1 MLWFKKREYPDF
13 WNDYSNQFKNKQ
25 DTNIETIRFVVF
37 DTETTGLNIK
47 EDRILSIGTVA
58 ISDLTIKISDS
69 IECYLSQDI
78 FKNDS
83 VKIHGILKEGNRIK
97 IEENEAIKLFLNHI
111 KDAVLV
117 AHHTAFDIAMINA
130 SLKRMGLPKL
140 KNRALDLGYLYKK
153 TDLDRS
159 AKSHFSLDD
168 LAKLFNIPQ
177 HDRHTASGDA
187 YITALLFLKIL
198 SQLKRKKKIT
208 LHELESPISKVGF
221 L

>member
-1 MLWFKKREYPDF
+1 MLWFKKRDYPDF
-13 WNDYSNQFKNKQ
+13 WNNYLNQFKNTQ
-25 DTNIETIRFVVF
+25 NTNIETIRFVVF
-37 DTETTGLNIK
+37 DTETTGLNVK
-47 EDRILSIGTVA
+47 DDRILSIGTVA
-58 ISDLTIKISDS
+58 ITELTIKISDS
-69 IECYLSQDI
+69 FECYLSQNI

-83 VKIHGILKEGNRIK
+83 VKIHGILKEGHK
-97 IEENEAIKLFLNHI
+97 VKVEEKEAIEMFLNHI
-111 KDAVLV
+111 GNAVLI

-140 KNRALDLGYLYKK
+140 KNRTLDLGYLYKK

-159 AKSHFSLDD
+159 AKNHFSLDD

-198 SQLKRKKKIT
+198 SQLKSKKEIS
-208 LHELESPISKVGF
+208 LHELESPISKIG
-221 L
+221 LL

>member
-1 MLWFKKREYPDF
+1 MLWFKKRDYPDF
-13 WNDYSNQFKNKQ
+13 WNDYSNHFKKKQ

-58 ISDLTIKISDS
+58 ISDLTIKVSDS
-69 IECYLSQDI
+69 FECYLSQDI

-83 VKIHGILKEGNRIK
+83 VKIHGILKEGNHIK
-97 IEENEAIKLFLNHI
+97 IEEKEAIMLFLNHI
-111 KDAVLV
+111 KNAVLV
-117 AHHTAFDIAMINA
+117 AHHTAFDMAMINA

-140 KNRALDLGYLYKK
+140 KNRTLDLGYLYKK

-159 AKSHFSLDD
+159 TKNHFSLDD
-168 LAKLFNIPQ
+168 LAKLFHIPQ

-198 SQLKRKKKIT
+198 SQLKLKKKLT
-208 LHELESPISKVGF
+208 LHELEAPISKIG
-221 L
+221 LL

>member
-1 MLWFKKREYPDF
+1 MPWFKKKEYPDF
-13 WNDYSNQFKNKQ
+13 WNTYLNHFKNKQ

-47 EDRILSIGTVA
+47 EDRILSIGA
-58 ISDLTIKISDS
+58 IGITEHTIKISDS
-69 IECYLSQDI
+69 IECYLSQDV

-83 VKIHGILKEGNRIK
+83 VKIHGILKEGNRTK
-97 IEENEAIKLFLNHI
+97 IEEKEAIRLFLNYI
-111 KDAVLV
+111 ENSVLI

-140 KNRALDLGYLYKK
+140 KNRALDLGYIYKK

-159 AKSHFSLDD
+159 TKSHFSLDD

-198 SQLKRKKKIT
+198 SHLKLKKKIT
-208 LHELESPISKVGF
+208 LHELESPVSRIG
-221 L
+221 LL